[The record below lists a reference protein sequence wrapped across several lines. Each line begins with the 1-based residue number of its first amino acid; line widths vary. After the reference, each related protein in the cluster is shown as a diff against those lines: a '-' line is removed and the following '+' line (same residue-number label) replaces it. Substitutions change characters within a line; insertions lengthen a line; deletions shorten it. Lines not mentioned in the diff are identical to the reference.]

1 MTKVIKPQIIIK
13 NPFTD
18 LSNYEIIKEPEYA
31 LKIKTE
37 TIIKPKSVIGIEILL
52 DIISIIL

>member
-1 MTKVIKPQIIIK
+1 LIKIVKLKIIIK
-13 NPFTD
+13 NLFID

-31 LKIKTE
+31 LKTKTE
-37 TIIKPKSVIGIEILL
+37 TVIKPKSVIGIEILL